1 MRLSDRVKA
10 GLLALSVAGCTQMT
24 VVPRPT
30 DFLAAK
36 RPARVWVTGLGTSEV
51 LVTHPTVRADTLS
64 GFAQDKYFEMPMADV
79 KQIRARVPAVVRT
92 LLVAG
97 AGVAAIGFVVA
108 ESRGQGG
115 SCRVNPL
122 FEDETPSC

>member
-1 MRLSDRVKA
+1 MRLLDRVKA
-10 GLLALSVAGCTQMT
+10 GLLALSVAGCTHMT

-36 RPARVWVTGLGTSEV
+36 RPARVWVTGPGNSEL

-64 GFAQDKYFEMPMADV
+64 GFSQDKYFEMPMTDV
-79 KQIRARVPAVVRT
+79 KQIRARVPAVART

-97 AGVAAIGFVVA
+97 AGVAAFGFVVA
-108 ESRGQGG
+108 QSRGQGG
-115 SCRVNPL
+115 SCHVNPL